1 MIAAM
6 TAMIIEMV
14 YDMIAVGIAAM
25 IAIIVSV
32 AMIASWTRNLNPM
45 KKIPKYEIPARV
57 EISQFCWYEV
67 Q

>member
-1 MIAAM
+1 MIAEM
-6 TAMIIEMV
+6 TAMIIEMI
-14 YDMIAVGIAAM
+14 YEMIAVM
-25 IAIIVSV
+25 IAIIASV